1 MKIAIIGF
9 SGAGKSTL
17 AAALGTICAA
27 PVLHLDCVHWMPG
40 WQERPLKQEQAQ
52 VEAFLNTHGAWVIDG
67 NYTRTCHERRMEE
80 ADEIVFLDLPRF
92 SCFVRALRRYAQ
104 CRGKARS
111 SMTPGCEEKMDAE
124 FILWLLVRGRTKAR
138 RQTMTAPLARYPQ
151 KAVVLRSQREIDRY
165 LEKKRAGK
173 AETQAVNERGHG
185 LS

>member
-1 MKIAIIGF
+1 
-9 SGAGKSTL
+9 
-17 AAALGTICAA
+17 
-27 PVLHLDCVHWMPG
+27 MPG

-80 ADEIVFLDLPRF
+80 ADEIVFLDLPRL

-138 RQTMTAPLARYPQ
+138 RRSHDRSRSRGIRKKPLCCEASGRLT
-151 KAVVLRSQREIDRY
+151 VIL
-165 LEKKRAGK
+165 KRRGRGK
-173 AETQAVNERGHG
+173 RKHRP
-185 LS
+185 